1 MDPSACSICGRWI
14 RRCKCSANGGA
25 NASAAVE
32 SVESSQRTSDMFGS
46 LPHDVALLLWT
57 RCSLSALGC
66 LACTSK
72 QLRQGLYTREV
83 WEALR
88 KTWAGGPLDEPPA
101 GVSPRWAVRAAIEIE
116 RRWRAPGS
124 WTQSAL
130 PLHRC
135 RANEKM
141 GEVLG
146 ADLLSDGRRVVVSGR
161 MPAVLQVWSLARSS
175 SHMLTHCLR
184 GRTYVNG
191 LEPRSPTL
199 LCPQLCLPTGDGERV
214 ATFHRCDLF
223 YSLLLPPLPGSASG
237 GRALSQDVRRTKAV
251 LWLWNDVPAAGH
263 AAAAAAPQKLLL
275 AGSSSRVLSCAV
287 CAATSILACTDEE
300 GNVYLFA
307 IGAPTAAL
315 IGCHRV
321 GSPLECLRM
330 TLGEASLVLLCGARD
345 GTIKLLLRSNDGDAS
360 ASPASPLGIATR
372 EANPLLSEPA
382 AEGDVSLAKAP
393 PLEALPL
400 PPPPPALAL
409 LAESTTP
416 GHSDWVTQIAL
427 RPQHSDRK
435 ADVKGTAREEGMGLF
450 CSASRDH
457 SVRVWHVDVE
467 RHVERGT
474 APSIRAHCLHVL
486 HGHARWVTGLA
497 MGAARAHLCSPADPI
512 GAHGHPLT
520 TADVECVPIP
530 FVVSASAD
538 GTLRVWRLTDGVCLG
553 VLEGH
558 TRSVTDLDLRGARV
572 LSASMDGTIRCWEL
586 APLLCDQLT
595 SSRRPDANA
604 VAPYVPAAQG
614 QEGNVARDVERIHRV
629 SHHLCMRGHED
640 FVRTCRFDQRRVVSA
655 SDDNKVLV
663 WAFDS
668 AVMP

>member
-1 MDPSACSICGRWI
+1 MR
-14 RRCKCSANGGA
+14 
-25 NASAAVE
+25 
-32 SVESSQRTSDMFGS
+32 
-46 LPHDVALLLWT
+46 L
-57 RCSLSALGC
+57 
-66 LACTSK
+66 
-72 QLRQGLYTREV
+72 
-83 WEALR
+83 
-88 KTWAGGPLDEPPA
+88 
-101 GVSPRWAVRAAIEIE
+101 
-116 RRWRAPGS
+116 
-124 WTQSAL
+124 
-130 PLHRC
+130 
-135 RANEKM
+135 
-141 GEVLG
+141 
-146 ADLLSDGRRVVVSGR
+146 
-161 MPAVLQVWSLARSS
+161 
-175 SHMLTHCLR
+175 
-184 GRTYVNG
+184 
-191 LEPRSPTL
+191 TL

-214 ATFHRCDLF
+214 ANFHRCDLF

-251 LWLWNDVPAAGH
+251 LWLWNDVPAAGR
-263 AAAAAAPQKLLL
+263 AAVAAAPQKLLL
-275 AGSSSRVLSCAV
+275 AGSSTRVLSCAV
-287 CAATSILACTDEE
+287 CAATSILASTDEE

-330 TLGEASLVLLCGARD
+330 TLEEASLVLLCGARD
-345 GTIKLLLRSNDGDAS
+345 GTIKLLLRSNDCDAS
-360 ASPASPLGIATR
+360 ASPASPLGTETR
-372 EANPLLSEPA
+372 EASPLLPEPA

-393 PLEALPL
+393 TLEALPL
-400 PPPPPALAL
+400 PLPLAL

-427 RPQHSDRK
+427 RPQHFDRK
-435 ADVKGTAREEGMGLF
+435 ADAKGTAREEGMGLF

-457 SVRVWHVDVE
+457 SVRVWHVDVHS
-467 RHVERGT
+467 RT
-474 APSIRAHCLHVL
+474 APSIRVHCLHVL

-497 MGAARAHLCSPADPI
+497 IGAARAHLCSPADPI

-520 TADVECVPIP
+520 TADGDNRPIP

-572 LSASMDGTIRCWEL
+572 LSASMDGTIRSWEL
-586 APLLCDQLT
+586 APLLIDQRT
-595 SSRRPDANA
+595 FSRRPDANA
-604 VAPYVPAAQG
+604 VASDGPAAQG
-614 QEGNVARDVERIHRV
+614 QEGDEVRDVERIHRV
-629 SHHLCMRGHED
+629 SHHLCMRGHDD

-668 AVMP
+668 AVMPGASWS